1 MPASICASR
10 RTASITA
17 ASIRASR
24 ICSIRW
30 CCFPKRSSI
39 ASWSMP
45 HSGRAE
51 GVEMLMQV
59 RQRGAWSGWMSY
71 TWSQV
76 TDRIGNIDVPRSWDQ
91 RHAINLGVTWASG
104 PWTATMINSFH
115 SGWPTTLL
123 GADPQTGEPRI
134 DLSERN
140 RSRFADYNSL
150 DLRLTRTFIMP
161 RGALD
166 VFIEASNAFSRENPC
181 CAEYEVKQNADGSLN
196 YRREV

>member
-1 MPASICASR
+1 
-10 RTASITA
+10 
-17 ASIRASR
+17 
-24 ICSIRW
+24 
-30 CCFPKRSSI
+30 
-39 ASWSMP
+39 
-45 HSGRAE
+45 
-51 GVEMLMQV
+51 
-59 RQRGAWSGWMSY
+59 MSY

-76 TDRIGNIDVPRSWDQ
+76 TDRIGTIDVPRSWDQ
-91 RHAINLGVTWASG
+91 RHAINLGVTWAKG

-123 GADPQTGEPRI
+123 AADPQTGAPRI

-181 CAEYEVKQNADGSLN
+181 CAEYDVRQNEDGSLR
-196 YRREV
+196 YSRQVDSWLPLVPSAGVLWRY